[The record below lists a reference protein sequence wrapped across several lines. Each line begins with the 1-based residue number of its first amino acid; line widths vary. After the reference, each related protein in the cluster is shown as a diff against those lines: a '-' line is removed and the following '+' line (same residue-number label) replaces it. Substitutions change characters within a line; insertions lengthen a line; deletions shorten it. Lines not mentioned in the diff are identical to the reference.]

1 MKFDAIIVGA
11 GQAGPPL
18 AGRLASEGYR
28 VAVVER
34 KFVGGTC
41 VNYGCIPTKTLV
53 ASAHAAHVARRAG
66 DFGVD
71 TGEVRVDITRVMA
84 RKDEIMLGDRH
95 GVETWLAG
103 MSGCTLIR
111 GHARFEGPRSL
122 RVGDAL

>member
-11 GQAGPPL
+11 GQVGPPL
-18 AGRLASEGYR
+18 AARLASEGRR

-71 TGEVRVDITRVMA
+71 TGEVRVDIARVKA
-84 RKDEIMLGDRH
+84 RKGRNHARRSSWGRDMVGGNE
-95 GVETWLAG
+95 WLHP
-103 MSGCTLIR
+103 IR
-111 GHARFEGPRSL
+111 GHARFEGPQPACR
-122 RVGDAL
+122 